1 MAQHEY
7 KVLSGSPT
15 GMRLMF
21 YASEELKDEIGP
33 GSYERKLNQLAKDG
47 WEVINSSTTSIGN
60 FLFTKPVT
68 TTILRR
74 EQQKTPV

>member
-1 MAQHEY
+1 MAKHEY

-21 YASEELKDEIGP
+21 YASEELKDEFGP
-33 GSYERKLNQLAKDG
+33 GSYERKLNQLAEDG
-47 WEVINSSTTSIGN
+47 WEVLNSSTTSVGS
-60 FLFTKPVT
+60 FLLKKPVT

-74 EQQKTPV
+74 ERP